1 MFIQNFLN
9 WTIADDNTNLDINGY
24 SMLRTDHPNNKRGG
38 VCIYFN
44 ESLPPIR
51 KNSKMQEFLV
61 TILQFKTKN
70 DFSHAS
76 TGLQFKILRS

>member
-1 MFIQNFLN
+1 
-9 WTIADDNTNLDINGY
+9 
-24 SMLRTDHPNNKRGG
+24 MLRTDHPNNKRGG

-44 ESLPPIR
+44 ESLPSIR
-51 KNSKMQEFLV
+51 KNNLSKMQEFLV

-70 DFSHAS
+70 DFSHVS